1 VSVVVALLAVALVI
15 ILAVMAAAGAGKL
28 ARLDGASYP
37 VAIKQAAITFAAVLT
52 LASTLTAVLTALIP

>member
-1 VSVVVALLAVALVI
+1 MSVVVALLVVALVI

-37 VAIKQAAITFAAVLT
+37 AAIKQAAITFAAELT
-52 LASTLTAVLTALIP
+52 LASTLTAAFTALIP

>member
-1 VSVVVALLAVALVI
+1 MSVVVALLTVALVI
-15 ILAVMAAAGAGKL
+15 ILAIMAAAGAGKL

-52 LASTLTAVLTALIP
+52 LASTLTAALTALIP

>member
-1 VSVVVALLAVALVI
+1 VSVIVALLAVALVI